1 MKNLLSTVATIAL
14 GALVAT
20 SALAE
25 EAVVNVY
32 NWSDYIAEDT
42 IAKFEAETGIKV
54 NYDVFDSNEIVE
66 AKLLTGNS
74 GYDIVVPSATFLE
87 RQVKAGLFQK
97 LDKSK
102 LANLGNMDPTIMK
115 AVTTADPDNE
125 HAVVYMWGTTGFGY
139 NVKAIADRMPD
150 APVDSWDMIFNP
162 EIAAKFADCGISLL
176 DAPAEVI
183 PAALNYLGLDPLSE
197 DAADL
202 EKAEALITSIR
213 PYIRYFHSSQYIS
226 DLANGDT
233 CIAHGYSGDILQ
245 ARDRAAE
252 ADAGVEVAY
261 VIPKE
266 GAVVWFDMLAIPA
279 DAPHPDNAHKFIDFI
294 MQPQIAADISNY
306 VFYANA
312 NAASFDLID
321 PEVTGDPAIYP
332 SDEVKAKLFATK
344 SYSQKF
350 DRLLTRAWTR
360 IKTGQ

>member
-1 MKNLLSTVATIAL
+1 MKQTLLMATSLSLLAS
-14 GALVAT
+14 GALAQ
-20 SALAE
+20 E

-54 NYDVFDSNEIVE
+54 NYDVFDANEIVE
-66 AKLLTGNS
+66 AKLLTGAS
-74 GYDIVVPSATFLE
+74 GYDVVVPTSQFLE
-87 RQVKAGLFQK
+87 RQIQAGLFQK

-102 LANLGNMDPTIMK
+102 LPNLGNMDAAIMER
-115 AVTTADPDNE
+115 VQTNDPGNE

-139 NVKAIADRMPD
+139 NAAAINERMAD

-176 DAPAEVI
+176 DAPTEVI
-183 PAALNYLGLDPLSE
+183 PAALKYLGLDPLSE
-197 DAADL
+197 STEDL
-202 EKAEALITSIR
+202 EEAEALINSIR
-213 PYIRYFHSSQYIS
+213 PFVRYFHSSQYIS
-226 DLANGDT
+226 DLANGDI

-252 ADAGVEVAY
+252 AAQGVEVNY
-261 VIPKE
+261 IIPKE
-266 GAVVWFDMLAIPA
+266 GAVIWFDMMAIPV
-279 DAPHPDNAHKFIDFI
+279 DAPHPTNAHKFIDFV

-306 VFYANA
+306 VYYANA

-321 PEVTGDPAIYP
+321 KEVTEDPAIYP
-332 SDEVKAKLFATK
+332 SDGVKANLFANTAHALR
-344 SYSQKF
+344 Y
-350 DRLLTRAWTR
+350 DRQLTRTWTR